1 MVAAHFEEIG
11 YVVNAEP
18 SGQPNEP
25 LISLMLNS
33 DPAIHGARSTGNI
46 GAEPEYA
53 RKRAAVVEGAI
64 SPATAG
70 GNLVTGRDSSRGRHS
85 QLIEYRRP
93 IVTTDCELSGGSSG
107 AAPVRSAM
115 PVAVILLPANHA

>member
-1 MVAAHFEEIG
+1 MVAAHFEQIG
-11 YVVNAEP
+11 HVVNAEP

-25 LISLMLNS
+25 LIALTLNS
-33 DPAIHGARSTGNI
+33 DPAMHGAWSRGNL
-46 GAEPEYA
+46 GAEREYA

-85 QLIEYRRP
+85 QLFEYKRP
-93 IVTTDCELSGGSSG
+93 IVTTDCELIGGSAG

-115 PVAVILLPANHA
+115 PVAALLLPVNHA